1 MQLAGTTAAGGSNS
15 KPRISLRF
23 FDLTQLHKDTK
34 KGTPKNHSLMILL
47 QIIYTCYEHDV
58 NM

>member
-34 KGTPKNHSLMILL
+34 KGTPKKSLSNDITTNH
-47 QIIYTCYEHDV
+47 IY
-58 NM
+58 ML